1 MATSYQ
7 TLEAFHGAIV
17 VAQRMNEGLFHERI
31 DTIRT
36 NPLPIAH
43 VMSDVRAFIGGVVAG
58 ESKPLVATAM
68 GLIDRTKYAAYH
80 SAAEATIPPV
90 ETWVTRFDAD
100 LSALELKDSDAVRRA
115 GQAVAKLAQQTRT
128 LAVLAKMLELAMAD
142 APNDSDV
149 DLDLGA
155 LDLGEL
161 SDPSGDG
168 DVPTG
173 TTAIMKSAPPTTPSK
188 PESPATNKAAS
199 AASAAK
205 PNPTTKK

>member
-17 VAQRMNEGLFHERI
+17 VAQHMNEGLFRERI
-31 DTIRT
+31 DTIKS
-36 NPLPIAH
+36 NPLPIAQ

-68 GLIDRTKYAAYH
+68 GLIEKKKYAGYH
-80 SAAEATIPPV
+80 SEADATIPPV
-90 ETWVTRFDAD
+90 ETWVSRFDAD
-100 LSALELKDSDAVRRA
+100 IAALELKDSDAVRRA
-115 GQAVAKLAQQTRT
+115 GQAVGKLAQQTRT

-161 SDPSGDG
+161 DDPSGDG

-173 TTAIMKSAPPTTPSK
+173 TTAIMKSTPQATPSK
-188 PESPATNKAAS
+188 TES
-199 AASAAK
+199 AATKKATSGPSAAK
-205 PNPTTKK
+205 PNPK